1 MAKESYTVRFEP
13 DEDGWLFVSVPELP
27 GCHTQA
33 RTIEEGSER
42 IREAIAL
49 VLDLP
54 GDRYEGELVTE
65 PATGPGEP

>member
-1 MAKESYTVRFEP
+1 M
-13 DEDGWLFVSVPELP
+13 SVPELP

-33 RTIEEGSER
+33 QTIEQGRER

-54 GDRYEGELVTE
+54 GDRYEGELIDE
-65 PATGPGEP
+65 LL

>member
-1 MAKESYTVRFEP
+1 MPAAERYTVRFEP

-33 RTIEEGSER
+33 RTIDEGCER
-42 IREAIAL
+42 IREALAL

-54 GDRYEGELVTE
+54 GDRYEGELIPVR
-65 PATGPGEP
+65 